1 MQKLLIKATIEI
13 LEESFTR
20 NLPADI
26 QLSYFFKKNRH
37 LGSHD
42 RSDIAE
48 LYYGIIRNKK
58 LLEEIVGSKN
68 LNKAILIYF
77 LVIQGRSINDL
88 SLFAED
94 HEIEWLVDKK
104 KNKTQIDS
112 WPIKLSLP
120 EWIWEKLIST
130 YGEGE
135 AIKLG
140 SSFLNPASLNIR
152 VNTLNN
158 ISVKEV
164 VEELKQSFNSC
175 KDKIV
180 ETKLSKLGISMPRG
194 TAIQKSKLF
203 LDGSIE
209 VQEEGSQ
216 LLTYLLD
223 AKRGHMV
230 ADFCAGAGGK
240 SLGISAMM
248 RNTGRIYAFDISEK
262 RLANLK
268 KRLKRSGASNIS
280 MHRINNENDLKVK
293 RLKNKFDRVF
303 VDAPC
308 TGLGTL
314 RRNPDLKWR
323 HNEKSL
329 SELTVKQASILLA
342 ASKLCKKGGYLV
354 YATCSMLEDE
364 NEKIVAS
371 FLANNINFK
380 ILPQHKIM
388 KKYEINLGEGDYFKL
403 TTQQHKTDSFFGALM
418 ERID

>member
-20 NLPADI
+20 NIPADI

-94 HEIEWLVDKK
+94 HEIEWLIDKK
-104 KNKTQIDS
+104 KNKTKIDS
-112 WPIKLSLP
+112 WPTKLSLP
-120 EWIWEKLIST
+120 EWIWKKLIST

-140 SSFLNPASLNIR
+140 SSLLNPASLNIR

-164 VEELKQSFNSC
+164 IEELKQLFNSC

-180 ETKLSKLGISMPRG
+180 ETKLSKLGISLPRG

-240 SLGISAMM
+240 SLSISAMM

-388 KKYEINLGEGDYFKL
+388 KKYEIDLGEGDYFKL

>member
-94 HEIEWLVDKK
+94 HEIEWLIDKK
-104 KNKTQIDS
+104 KNKTKIDS
-112 WPIKLSLP
+112 WPTKLSLP
-120 EWIWEKLIST
+120 EWIWKKLIST

-140 SSFLNPASLNIR
+140 SSLLNPASLNIR

-164 VEELKQSFNSC
+164 IEELKQSFNSC

-180 ETKLSKLGISMPRG
+180 ETKLSKLGISLPRG

>member
-1 MQKLLIKATIEI
+1 MHKLLIKATIEI

-26 QLSYFFKKNRH
+26 QLSNFFKKNRH

-48 LYYGIIRNKK
+48 LYYGIIRNRK

-77 LVIQGRSINDL
+77 LVIQGRSIKDL
-88 SLFAED
+88 SLFAEE
-94 HEIEWLVDKK
+94 HEIEWLIDKK

-112 WPIKLSLP
+112 WPTKLSLP
-120 EWIWEKLIST
+120 EWIWKKFIAS
-130 YGEGE
+130 YGEEE

-140 SSFLNPASLNIR
+140 SSLLNPASLNIR

-164 VEELKQSFNSC
+164 VEELKKSFNFS

-180 ETKLSKLGISMPRG
+180 ETKLSKLGISLPRG
-194 TAIQKSKLF
+194 TAIQKHKLF
-203 LDGSIE
+203 LNGTIE

-216 LLTYLLD
+216 LLTYLLNV
-223 AKRGHMV
+223 KRGNMV

-240 SLGISAMM
+240 TLGLSAMM
-248 RNTGRIYAFDISEK
+248 KNTGRIYAFDISDR

-268 KRLKRSGASNIS
+268 QRLKRSGASNIS
-280 MHRINNENDLKVK
+280 MQRIHNENDLKVK
-293 RLKNKFDRVF
+293 RLRNKFDRVL

-323 HNEKSL
+323 QTENALNEMV
-329 SELTVKQASILLA
+329 VKQLSILLA
-342 ASKLCKKGGYLV
+342 ASKLCKKGAYLV

-371 FLANNINFK
+371 FLASNKNFK
-380 ILPQHKIM
+380 IIPQHNIM
-388 KKYEINLGEGDYFKL
+388 KKYGIDLGNNDFLKL
-403 TTQQHKTDSFFGALM
+403 TTNQHQTDSFFGALM
-418 ERID
+418 ERVD

>member
-20 NLPADI
+20 NIPADI

-94 HEIEWLVDKK
+94 HEIEWLIDKK
-104 KNKTQIDS
+104 KNKTKIDS
-112 WPIKLSLP
+112 WPTKLSLP
-120 EWIWEKLIST
+120 EWIWKKLIST

-140 SSFLNPASLNIR
+140 SSLLNPASLNIR

-164 VEELKQSFNSC
+164 IEELKQLFNSC

-180 ETKLSKLGISMPRG
+180 ETKLSKLGISLPRG

-388 KKYEINLGEGDYFKL
+388 KKYEIDLGEGDYFKL

>member
-20 NLPADI
+20 NIPADI

-94 HEIEWLVDKK
+94 HEIEWLIDKK
-104 KNKTQIDS
+104 KNKTKIDS
-112 WPIKLSLP
+112 WPTKLSLP
-120 EWIWEKLIST
+120 EWIWKKLIST

-140 SSFLNPASLNIR
+140 SSLLNPASLNIR

-158 ISVKEV
+158 LSVKEV
-164 VEELKQSFNSC
+164 IEELKQLFNSC

-180 ETKLSKLGISMPRG
+180 ETKLSKLGISLPRG

-388 KKYEINLGEGDYFKL
+388 KKYEIDLGEGDYFKL

>member
-94 HEIEWLVDKK
+94 HEIEWLIDKK
-104 KNKTQIDS
+104 KNKTKIDS
-112 WPIKLSLP
+112 WSTKLSLP
-120 EWIWEKLIST
+120 EWIWKKLIST

-140 SSFLNPASLNIR
+140 SSLLNPASLNIR

-164 VEELKQSFNSC
+164 IEELKQSFNSC

-180 ETKLSKLGISMPRG
+180 ETKLSKLGISLPRG

-240 SLGISAMM
+240 SLSISAMM

>member
-20 NLPADI
+20 NIPADI

-94 HEIEWLVDKK
+94 HEIEWLIDKK
-104 KNKTQIDS
+104 KNKTKIDL
-112 WPIKLSLP
+112 WPTKLSLP
-120 EWIWEKLIST
+120 EWIWKKLIST

-140 SSFLNPASLNIR
+140 SSLLNPASLNIR

-164 VEELKQSFNSC
+164 IEELKQLFNSC

-180 ETKLSKLGISMPRG
+180 ETKLSKLGISLPRG

-230 ADFCAGAGGK
+230 ADFCAGACGK

-388 KKYEINLGEGDYFKL
+388 KKYEIDLGEGDYFKL

>member
-94 HEIEWLVDKK
+94 HEIEWLIDKK
-104 KNKTQIDS
+104 KNKTKIDS
-112 WPIKLSLP
+112 WPTKLSLP
-120 EWIWEKLIST
+120 EWIWKKLIST

-140 SSFLNPASLNIR
+140 SSLLNPASLNIR

-164 VEELKQSFNSC
+164 IEELKQLFNSC

-180 ETKLSKLGISMPRG
+180 ETKLSKLGISLPRG

-388 KKYEINLGEGDYFKL
+388 KKYEIDLGEGDYFKL

>member
-94 HEIEWLVDKK
+94 HEIEWLIDKK
-104 KNKTQIDS
+104 KNKTKIDS
-112 WPIKLSLP
+112 WPTKLSLP
-120 EWIWEKLIST
+120 EWIWKKLIST

-140 SSFLNPASLNIR
+140 SSLLNPASLNIR

-164 VEELKQSFNSC
+164 IEELKQLFNSC

-180 ETKLSKLGISMPRG
+180 ETKLSKLGISLPRG